1 MNIPFE
7 KTFTTKQL
15 SEALRL
21 TRHSLLTRSSPMA
34 LYMSSKGS
42 TSWEASIKA
51 KPNITQDDITP
62 AGWKILES
70 TKEDISIVDE
80 GKKKGSGG
88 LLSFFGRR
96 ATNTPSEKATDSRPA
111 SPVTIPAVATIKTE
125 ASPRASVDSIPVQNP
140 AAEKSM
146 PVPPV
151 SSFSGPSVQSL
162 TDSNSN
168 LGIISE
174 NGNEVPTAAP
184 SAVSRFLGRFSSR
197 SKSSSS
203 KDSIPLSADDL
214 EFLSDVPT
222 IHSDTEQSPGLD
234 ALSMMIKSPPLPT
247 ALPPPL
253 APPPKAPSHTF
264 SNVPLAQ
271 DRRPSNDF
279 SFFDPDQGTANI
291 TLAKSPLSLPT
302 IAPIPPVKPALGESA
317 LTSNM
322 NSSPAHSVNLT
333 PISDHTQPSQD
344 NEQSWP
350 SFDYPSL
357 SMNKLAPSQTK
368 RSFVPIM
375 SSSRTPSGTPPP
387 LPKPGLTFALPPPPS
402 SNHRP
407 SLSSPAAGSNIASPL
422 PLPPSP
428 RSYTPFRAQVQPPST
443 IIDEDD
449 EFSDFLSS
457 PSQITH
463 PVPSLFADFGP
474 SPSLTPIPSHPPKH
488 SNDLLDDFMNSP
500 LPPKPPAKTTQP
512 VPQFSGSPV
521 RPPSNPPPEI
531 TYGVKQSK
539 VPRKADHSRTLSL
552 LETAAARGRW
562 LAPPSPLPEALPP
575 PDASSG
581 KSSNVGLFGG
591 NSTMQAQQAEAVA
604 TLAGH
609 ASSSTVSSNGHGNYQ
624 DWSFPP
630 PSNTISVVRPT
641 PNKPPPPQPSF
652 TSLQPPTVPLF
663 PTTNGP
669 ASSSAKAGGLSAQDL
684 SFFEGL

>member
-1 MNIPFE
+1 MTIPFE
-7 KTFTTKQL
+7 KSFTTKQL

-51 KPNITQDDITP
+51 KPNIAQDDITP
-62 AGWKILES
+62 AGWKILDPV
-70 TKEDISIVDE
+70 KEDISIVDE
-80 GKKKGSGG
+80 GKKRAGGG

-96 ATNTPSEKATDSRPA
+96 ASNISSEQAIDSRSA
-111 SPVTIPAVATIKTE
+111 SPATIPAVATIKTE
-125 ASPRASVDSIPVQNP
+125 ASPRASVDSIPVHSP
-140 AAEKSM
+140 AVEKSM
-146 PVPPV
+146 PVSPV
-151 SSFSGPSVQSL
+151 SSFSGPSVQPL
-162 TDSNSN
+162 T
-168 LGIISE
+168 GIISE
-174 NGNEVPTAAP
+174 NDNEGPNPAP

-197 SKSSSS
+197 SKPSSSR
-203 KDSIPLSADDL
+203 DSIPLSADDL

-253 APPPKAPSHTF
+253 APPPKGPSRSFSHT
-264 SNVPLAQ
+264 PLAQ

-291 TLAKSPLSLPT
+291 TLAASPLSLLT
-302 IAPIPPVKPALGESA
+302 TAPIPPVKPLVGESA
-317 LTSNM
+317 LNSDM
-322 NSSPAHSVNLT
+322 NSSPIYSVNFT
-333 PISDHTQPSQD
+333 PIADHTQPSQH

-350 SFDYPSL
+350 SSDNPSV
-357 SMNKLAPSQTK
+357 STNKPAPSQTK
-368 RSFVPIM
+368 LSFVPIM

-387 LPKPGLTFALPPPPS
+387 LPKPGMTFALPPPPS

-407 SLSSPAAGSNIASPL
+407 SSSSSAIGSSIAISPL
-422 PLPPSP
+422 PPPPSS
-428 RSYTPFRAQVQPPST
+428 RSHTPFRPQVQPPST

-457 PSQITH
+457 PSQITY
-463 PVPSLFADFGP
+463 PAPTSFANFGP
-474 SPSLTPIPSHPPKH
+474 SPSLAPIPGHPPTN
-488 SNDLLDDFMNSP
+488 SNDLLNDFMNS
-500 LPPKPPAKTTQP
+500 PPKPPAKTAPP
-512 VPQFSGSPV
+512 VPQFSGSPL
-521 RPPSNPPPEI
+521 RPPSKSPPET
-531 TYGVKQSK
+531 TYGAKQSK

-575 PDASSG
+575 PDASGG
-581 KSSNVGLFGG
+581 KSSNVGLFAG
-591 NSTMQAQQAEAVA
+591 NSTMQAQQAQAVA
-604 TLAGH
+604 TL

-624 DWSFPP
+624 GWDFPP
-630 PSNTISVVRPT
+630 PLNTTSVIQPT
-641 PNKPPPPQPSF
+641 SKKPPPPQPSF
-652 TSLQPPTVPLF
+652 TSLQLPTVPLF
-663 PTTNGP
+663 PTKNGSTSSP
-669 ASSSAKAGGLSAQDL
+669 AKTGGLSAQDL